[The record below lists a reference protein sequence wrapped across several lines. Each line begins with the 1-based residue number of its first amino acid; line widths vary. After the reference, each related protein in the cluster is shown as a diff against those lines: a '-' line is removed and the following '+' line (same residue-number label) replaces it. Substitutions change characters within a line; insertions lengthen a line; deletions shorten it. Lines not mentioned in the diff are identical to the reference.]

1 MSRILLIA
9 SYILVYSYAGVS
21 AYAADYPVSP
31 ETVSERYPGNA
42 TSLSITLP
50 NVSLANGA
58 HSLASWEIVTPP
70 SKGVLNTSVGRNLLF
85 TPSNYEEGSDSFVWK
100 AVNSTTGL
108 EEQYTLRIEIT
119 AVNNPPEIGTIT
131 GNAFTFNE
139 NQNVVGD
146 VIIFDPDSL
155 PPSDLRLDVNF
166 TDAIKFDANHTGT
179 SGNYHTF
186 RLTYSPSTQPNYE
199 AFGGVPTFTIDLNA
213 TDRNS
218 TNGSIINQ
226 APLQRVTITLA
237 DVEERPTIISQ
248 TSIARTIY
256 EDQNT
261 NGLFGFQPIEIA
273 ASDPESATDPSKKVT
288 WSFTSNNSILGGAV
302 TLVQGNGASFSL
314 APGAE
319 SSAYNSG
326 ELVTLHYLPIANAFG
341 TEVLTLYAKDAAGN
355 TSSSPIS
362 VAMTVTAV
370 NDDSIS
376 LNEPSPL
383 AVNFQEEGAGVVK
396 DFNPSDPDSDADPT
410 LRPDNNASSTSGA
423 EVYYA
428 LSGADADKF
437 QISATGQL
445 TFKSPPDFE
454 NPTDLGGSLGD
465 NIYEL
470 SVEVRDAQSA
480 PYTSDSQSISVTV
493 TALNELPTL
502 TGGVYTHDILIN
514 EDQVWTWSGS
524 PDLNAT
530 DIDAG
535 HQASLAWRIKSG
547 ANGAFGSAVISGTGR
562 FPSAFSY
569 TPNFDYAGDGNASNP
584 DDTFVVEVFD
594 GVASREIT
602 FRVFITAQGDPPRLT
617 SISPSPL
624 EIISVSRDRY
634 TIYLDE
640 NFPSTVRL
648 QFNEPDGDAIGNFQ
662 ILNQSPDKSKFAGSP
677 YWTTG
682 ASFAD
687 LNFSN
692 LTLPNFEVPSDYDG
706 DGNYSLVVSMED
718 NEAVPRSQLI
728 YLDFIIQ
735 NIDEPPTFLATID
748 FNQSAPENQ
757 TQAASLSA
765 QDPEG
770 ATTFY
775 WEIVYGYDSNK
786 FMLSDSNGSS
796 SNLLFTVP
804 PNFEA
809 PLDGPTYG
817 DKNNTYVVQVKVSDA
832 SSGGKST
839 TQMFVIMVTDV
850 NDAPSITATPL
861 TIDEPLR
868 TNAMLD
874 LSQYAS
880 DEDNQSGAGVDTLS
894 WSEIS
899 GDTTTFALDLNGTLR
914 FNQDSDYE
922 TDNNFSIVVRVSD
935 GRGGTHDANF
945 SVEVNAKDEAP
956 DFYESNSSSNKIT
969 YLQFDLN
976 EDTIISGNLSDYARD
991 PESGNSIGLT
1001 FGDNFVDYNG
1011 SNDANGTLV
1020 LNTLSGAF
1028 TFTPKANYSGL
1039 TYVDFIASD
1048 GVNPNTL
1055 PVVFSVADVPDAPV
1069 VREGNNPTIVTSLL
1083 SKAIIEGN
1091 STFGIELNATD
1102 PNDFPASTNFIW
1114 TLLGPDAAKFKVDP
1128 NPGSY
1133 VTLSLLQTPD
1143 FENPHDAGADNRFD
1157 LNVTVTD
1164 AGNSAYTFPV
1174 QVNVIN
1180 GDEPPYFD
1188 YGDGNYSVTYKV
1200 APDFTESGTG
1210 IVFDVNASDLDGNP
1224 IIYGLTGNG
1233 VDDANFSIDPATG
1246 RVTFKTPPDF
1256 DVERWGGAGD
1266 DSNTY
1271 EFEVNAT
1278 DDASISDKIRHRVT
1292 VSVTNVIEPP
1302 SFLNVGSRSID
1313 WNETTTSQV
1322 DVNQTRTEDV
1332 NQNLLLEI
1340 SGGTDQSLFSLNV
1353 ATNLL
1358 SFIVPP
1364 DYENPGSSDGDN
1376 IYDLQIRIQGTS
1388 ITQNLS
1394 ITVREENDNPVITS
1408 TGLTQITINE
1418 NETFVID
1425 LDVTDQDFGPEYL
1438 DILYTKDSNSS
1449 KFVAHTGNES
1459 SVSALYPSVSS
1470 GVVDN
1475 GLAGAVMSVAGD
1487 LDNDGD
1493 FDVVS
1498 IETPQTIRYME
1509 NNGIGSFTRI
1519 ENPNPRQLILNGTGK
1534 RLDHVE
1540 IADLNQDGNKDII
1553 LSYFGDG
1560 NATGSARITWLE
1572 NNGTGAGAGTF
1583 SAEQPIV
1590 IASGVLDID
1599 YFAIGDLDGDSY
1611 NDLIVAFRGAD
1622 SVEWY
1627 HNNGFASPSFT
1638 LKGQVMTSAQ
1648 GLDAPRSLELIDI
1661 DQSGSLDVVIS
1672 ANQNLYLALNDG
1684 RETVFTTST
1693 LTSFTGSGMVAK
1705 AVDVTSDG
1713 LIDIVYASSMGAPGV
1728 IVQNPTGFDAPIP
1741 LPTHPDP
1748 LKTLAYPSDL
1758 AIMPATSNT
1767 RLSVLVSDS
1776 SLDYIS
1782 IFESSASL
1790 NGSFD
1795 QPVHVNTG
1803 NNVINL
1809 SLADLNRQPNALF
1822 YSLSGGQDLDDFNET
1837 RFRDEGKLYFKFP
1850 PDFENPQDATQI
1862 SRYDVIVKVTD
1873 DQGGETFQSVAV
1885 SVNEINDAPVITSLD
1900 GNLTA
1905 VYRHNEGNLTTL
1917 FDVTATNDESSTQTL
1932 TYSISGG
1939 ADQAKFSLDSTT
1951 GKLTF
1956 LQPPDFEANESAA
1969 NNNSYYVNLRVTD
1982 NGPGTPYDEQNV
1994 TIEVEDGFEAPV
2006 FNNLSTSYTISED
2019 SSLLPFTISAT
2030 DQNLGGTITAFGIYT
2045 NGSNG
2050 RGTVTNDPGA
2060 PSLTKTATFGYVPD
2074 GNFTGTDVVT
2084 IQVTS
2089 GAGLTLTQSITI
2101 NVTSVNDPPSIV
2113 TPLDL
2118 NHSENLQSVV
2128 NLSAV
2133 DDSNGTLMWSWADGT
2148 INDTD
2153 FLLDPSGALSFRL
2166 LNGPDYERS
2175 DQNKTYSKKIRV
2187 TDNDG
2192 NYTDGNLTITVVN
2205 ANDNEPYSP
2214 HLSKNASTSLTLV
2227 ENNTTV
2233 IDLNVSDLDNSIVP
2247 NFNIVTY
2254 SLTGGPDRTRFSVDG
2269 SGRLSLL
2276 PAPDFENPSSADLDN
2291 VYKVDLTISDGQG
2304 GYSRVYPIVVTVTDA
2319 DENAPV
2325 ITSNGGAATANILV
2339 PENTKIVSTIQAT
2352 DVEAQAFTFSIT
2364 GGSDLS
2370 LFEINATSGE
2380 LQFVSPP
2387 NYEKPLGQYGA
2398 GLDAAGNVVY
2408 KNTYEV
2414 YVRVADSYAYADQN
2428 LTVTVTDVN
2437 EIPTV
2442 SPASLST
2449 LEDTPI
2455 IVTFTVSDPE
2465 GQLSDTALF
2474 TPPVNGTVTW
2484 SAYPVPT
2491 LSDVK
2496 FSYIP
2501 GPDFYG
2507 TDSLVLQVNDGVKQ
2521 GNITIPIEV
2530 NATNDPPTAGPDVY
2544 VYDNPD
2550 GAPLILNVRDNDSNA
2565 PDANGT
2571 ELLTID
2577 TWTKPKYGS
2586 LVSTVIGTLPDYHPA
2601 SGFIGIDTFEYIL
2614 SDGTNLEATGSVK
2627 VIIQRATGL
2636 PNWRFLENFGYYQ
2649 LNANNWIYHT
2659 DWGWL
2664 YVANLN
2670 DLATAT
2676 WVWHEDVGWF
2686 WTGDK
2691 YAPNVFVND
2700 LTGWFAFSTQEPVGD
2715 GLKTHLTWPIYDQVQ
2730 KKWYT
2735 KDKFQVLRINTVLAK
2750 ITNTADII
2758 KFVEGSD
2765 LFTAKEKY
2773 EIRGELIFYGKSSIL
2788 TAKGFTL
2795 AN

>member
-9 SYILVYSYAGVS
+9 SYIFAYSYASV
-21 AYAADYPVSP
+21 ALYATDYPVAP
-31 ETVSERYPGNA
+31 ETVGERYPGNT
-42 TSLSITLP
+42 TSLSMTLP

-58 HSLASWEIVTPP
+58 HSLTSWEIVTPP
-70 SKGVLNTSVGRNLLF
+70 SKGLLNASVGRNLVF
-85 TPSNYEEGSDSFVWK
+85 TPGNYEEGSDSFVWK
-100 AVNSTTGL
+100 AVNSTTGN
-108 EEQYTLRIEIT
+108 EEQYTLRIGIT
-119 AVNNPPEIGTIT
+119 AVNNPPQLGTIA

-139 NQNVVGD
+139 NQNVVGT
-146 VIIFDPDSL
+146 VTIFDPDSL

-166 TDAIKFDANHTGT
+166 TDAIRFDANHTGT

-186 RLTYSPSTQPNYE
+186 RITYSPSTQPNYE

-213 TDRNS
+213 TDRNA
-218 TNGSIINQ
+218 TDGSIINQ

-237 DVEERPTIISQ
+237 DVEERPSVISQ
-248 TSIARTIY
+248 TSVARTIL

-288 WSFTSNNSILGGAV
+288 WSYTSNNNVLGGAV

-314 APGAE
+314 SPGAD

-326 ELVTLHYLPIANAFG
+326 ELVTLHYLPTANAFG
-341 TEVLTLYAKDAAGN
+341 TEVLTLYAKDAVGN
-355 TSSSPIS
+355 VSSSPVS

-376 LNEPSPL
+376 LNEPSPV
-383 AVNFQEEGAGVVK
+383 AVNFQEEGAGMVL
-396 DFNPSDPDSDADPT
+396 DFNPSDPDSNADPA
-410 LRPDNNASSTSGA
+410 LRSDNNASTTSGA
-423 EVYYA
+423 EIYYA
-428 LSGADADKF
+428 LSGADAASF
-437 QISATGQL
+437 QISSTGQL

-454 NPTDLGGSLGD
+454 SPTDLGGSPGD

-470 SVEVRDAQSA
+470 TVEVRDAQSA
-480 PYTSDSQSISVTV
+480 PYTSDSQSVSVTV
-493 TALNELPTL
+493 TSVNELPTL

-535 HQASLAWRIKSG
+535 HQATLAWRIKSG
-547 ANGAFGSAVISGTGR
+547 ANGAFGSALISGTGR

-569 TPNFDYAGDGNASNP
+569 TPNFDYAGDGNANNP

-594 GVASREIT
+594 GLASREIT
-602 FRVFITAQGDPPRLT
+602 FRVFITAQGDPPRLS
-617 SISPSPL
+617 SITPAPL

-634 TIYLDE
+634 TVYLDE

-677 YWTTG
+677 SWTSG
-682 ASFAD
+682 ATFAD
-687 LNFSN
+687 LSFSS
-692 LTLPNFEVPSDYDG
+692 LLLPNFEVPSDYDG

-718 NEAVPRSQLI
+718 NETVPRSQLI

-735 NIDEPPTFLATID
+735 NIDEPPTFLSTID

-757 TQAASLSA
+757 TQAAALSA

-770 ATTFY
+770 VTTFF

-786 FMLSDSNGSS
+786 FVLSDTNGSS
-796 SNLLFTVP
+796 TNLLFTVP

-809 PLDGPTYG
+809 PLDDATYG

-839 TQMFVIMVTDV
+839 TQLFVITVTDE
-850 NDAPSITATPL
+850 NDAPSIGATPL
-861 TIDEPLR
+861 TIDEPMR

-880 DEDNQSGAGVDTLS
+880 DEDNQSGAGPDNLS
-894 WSEIS
+894 WVEIS

-922 TDNNFSIVVRVSD
+922 TATNFSIVVRVSD

-945 SVEVNAKDEAP
+945 SVEVNEKDEAP
-956 DFYESNSSSNKIT
+956 DFFESNSSANKIT

-976 EDTIISGNLSDYARD
+976 EDTAISGNLSDYARD

-1001 FGDNFVDYNG
+1001 FGDNFVDENA

-1039 TYVDFIASD
+1039 TYVDFSASD

-1055 PVVFSVADVPDAPV
+1055 PVVFSVADVPDAPE
-1069 VREGNNPTIVTSLL
+1069 VREGNNSTIITSLL

-1102 PNDFPASTNFIW
+1102 PNDVPASTNFIW
-1114 TLLGPDAAKFKVDP
+1114 SLQGPDGAKFKIEP

-1143 FENPHDAGADNRFD
+1143 FENPHDSGVDNRFD

-1164 AGNSAYTFPV
+1164 EGNSAYTFPV

-1210 IVFDVNASDLDGNP
+1210 IVFDVNASDLDGNS
-1224 IIYGLTGNG
+1224 IIFGLTGNG
-1233 VDDANFSIDPATG
+1233 VDDANFSIDPTTG

-1256 DVERWGGAGD
+1256 DIKRWGGAGD

-1292 VSVTNVIEPP
+1292 VTVTNVIEPP

-1313 WNETTTSQV
+1313 WNETTTTQV

-1332 NQNLLLEI
+1332 NQNLLLEL
-1340 SGGTDQSLFSLNV
+1340 SGGTDQALFSLNV

-1376 IYDLQIRIQGTS
+1376 LYDLQIRIQGTS

-1425 LDVTDQDFGPEYL
+1425 LDVTDQDNGPEYL
-1438 DILYTKDSNSS
+1438 DILFTKDSNSS

-1475 GLAGAVMSVAGD
+1475 GLSGALRSVAGD

-1509 NNGIGSFTRI
+1509 NNGAGFFTRK
-1519 ENPNPRQLILNGTGK
+1519 NPNPLSLNGTGK

-1553 LSYFGDG
+1553 ISYFGDG
-1560 NATGSARITWLE
+1560 SSGSARMTWLE
-1572 NNGTGAGAGTF
+1572 NNGTGGGAGTF
-1583 SAEQPIV
+1583 SAEQL
-1590 IASGVLDID
+1590 IATAPVGVPDID

-1622 SVEWY
+1622 SVQWY
-1627 HNNGFASPSFT
+1627 QNNGFASPSFT

-1648 GLDAPRSLELIDI
+1648 GLDAPRSLELVDI
-1661 DQSGSLDVVIS
+1661 DKSGSLDVVIS

-1728 IVQNPTGFDAPIP
+1728 ILQNPTGFDAPIP
-1741 LPTHPDP
+1741 LPTHADP
-1748 LKTLAYPSDL
+1748 LKALAYPTDL
-1758 AIMPATSNT
+1758 AILPATANT

-1776 SLDYIS
+1776 SIQYIS
-1782 IFESSASL
+1782 IFESGSSL
-1790 NGSFD
+1790 NGNFD
-1795 QPVHVNTG
+1795 QPVHVDTG
-1803 NNVINL
+1803 IGVINL

-1822 YSLSGGQDLDDFNET
+1822 YSFIGGEDKDDFNET
-1837 RFRDEGKLYFKFP
+1837 RFRDGGKLYFNSP

-1873 DQGGETFQSVAV
+1873 SQGGETFKSVSV

-1932 TYSISGG
+1932 NYSVSGG
-1939 ADQAKFSLDSTT
+1939 ADQAKFSINSTT

-1956 LQPPDFEANESAA
+1956 LQPPDFESNASAA
-1969 NNNSYYVNLRVTD
+1969 GNNSYYVNLRVTD

-1994 TIEVEDGFEAPV
+1994 TIQVEDGFEAPI
-2006 FNNLSTSYTISED
+2006 FNNLTTSHTISED
-2019 SSLLPFTISAT
+2019 SSLPAFTISAT
-2030 DQNLGGTITAFGIYT
+2030 DQNVGGTITSFGIHT

-2050 RGTVTNDPGA
+2050 TGTVINDPGA

-2084 IQVTS
+2084 IQVSS
-2089 GAGLTLTQSITI
+2089 GAGLTLTLPITI
-2101 NVTSVNDPPSIV
+2101 NVTSINDAPSIL
-2113 TPLDL
+2113 TPLNL
-2118 NHSENLQSVV
+2118 NHSENLQTVA

-2133 DDSNGTLMWSWADGT
+2133 DDSNATLIWSWADGT
-2148 INDTD
+2148 VDDPD
-2153 FLLDPSGALSFRL
+2153 FLLDPLGTLSFRL
-2166 LNGPDYERS
+2166 VTGPDYERADHAKS
-2175 DQNKTYSKKIRV
+2175 YLRTLRV

-2192 NYTDGNLTITVVN
+2192 IYTDGNLTITLVN

-2214 HLSKNASTSLTLV
+2214 YLSKNASTSFTLV
-2227 ENNTTV
+2227 ENNSTV
-2233 IDLNVSDLDNSIVP
+2233 VDLNVSDLDNLVVS
-2247 NFNIVTY
+2247 NFNVVTY
-2254 SLTGGPDRTRFSVDG
+2254 SLTGGPDRTRFSVNG

-2276 PAPDFENPSSADLDN
+2276 PTPDFESPSSADLDN
-2291 VYKVDLTISDGQG
+2291 VYQADLTLSDG
-2304 GYSRVYPIVVTVTDA
+2304 GYSRTYPIVVTVTDA

-2325 ITSNGGAATANILV
+2325 ITSDGGGSSAIVSL
-2339 PENTKIVSTIQAT
+2339 PENSKVATTVQAS

-2364 GGSDLS
+2364 GGADQS
-2370 LFEINATSGE
+2370 LFEINATSGD
-2380 LQFVSPP
+2380 LNFVSLP
-2387 NYEKPLGQYGA
+2387 NYEKPLGSYGA
-2398 GLDAAGNVVY
+2398 GLDSKGNISY
-2408 KNTYEV
+2408 TNSYEV
-2414 YVRVADSYAYADQN
+2414 YVRVTDSYSFAQQQLRIN
-2428 LTVTVTDVN
+2428 VTDVD
-2437 EIPTV
+2437 EPPTV
-2442 SPASLST
+2442 SPASLSI

-2465 GQLSDTALF
+2465 GQLTDAALL
-2474 TPPVNGTVTW
+2474 TPPVNGGLSW
-2484 SAYPVPT
+2484 STYPLT
-2491 LSDVK
+2491 DLSDVK
-2496 FSYIP
+2496 FIYTP
-2501 GPDFYG
+2501 GPNFYG
-2507 TDSLVLQVNDGVKQ
+2507 SDSIVLRVTDGVEQ
-2521 GNITIPIEV
+2521 GDVTIPIEI
-2530 NATNDPPTAGPDVY
+2530 NATNDPPTAGPDLY

-2550 GAPLILNVRDNDSNA
+2550 GAPLSLNVQANDSNA

-2586 LVSTVIGTLPDYHPA
+2586 LVSRVGGALPDYYPA
-2601 SGFIGIDTFEYIL
+2601 PGFIGIDTFEYIL
-2614 SDGTNLEATGSVK
+2614 SDGTILEATGSVK
-2627 VIIQRATGL
+2627 IIIQRATGL

-2649 LNANNWIYHT
+2649 LHANNWIYHT

-2664 YVANLN
+2664 YVETLS
-2670 DLATAT
+2670 DLATGT
-2676 WVWHEDVGWF
+2676 WVWHQDVGWF
-2686 WTGDK
+2686 WTGDN

-2700 LTGWFAFSTQEPVGD
+2700 LTGWFAFSTQESVGD
-2715 GLKTHLTWPIYDQVQ
+2715 GLKTYLTWPIYDQVG

-2735 KDKFQVLRINTVLAK
+2735 KDEFQVMRINTVISKL
-2750 ITNTADII
+2750 TNTVDII

-2765 LFTAKEKY
+2765 LFTDKEKY
-2773 EIRGELIFYGKSSIL
+2773 EIVGELIFSGKSAIL